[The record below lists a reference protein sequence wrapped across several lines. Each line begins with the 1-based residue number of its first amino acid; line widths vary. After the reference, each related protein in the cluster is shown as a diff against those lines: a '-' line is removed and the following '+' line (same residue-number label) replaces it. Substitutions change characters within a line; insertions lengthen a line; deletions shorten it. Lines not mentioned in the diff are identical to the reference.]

1 MGYMLDTNICVFIL
15 RDRITPGLRSR
26 LLDTPLAEMCLSAVT
41 LAELEFGVERSRDP
55 VQAELK
61 LQSFL
66 APMDILPFDM
76 NDTLVY
82 AKVRH
87 GLESQGTPIGPLDTL
102 IAAHALSR
110 GLVLATNNTREFSR
124 VPGLQ
129 LEDWME

>member
-15 RDRITPGLRSR
+15 RDRTTPKLRSK
-26 LLDTPLAEMCLSAVT
+26 LLETPLAGMCLSAVT
-41 LAELEFGVERSRDP
+41 VAELEFGVERSRDP
-55 VQAELK
+55 VRAELK

-66 APMDILPFDM
+66 APLDILPFDM
-76 NDTLVY
+76 NATLAY

-87 GLESQGTPIGPLDTL
+87 GLESLGTPIGPLDAL

-124 VPGLQ
+124 VPGLKV
-129 LEDWME
+129 EDWMD